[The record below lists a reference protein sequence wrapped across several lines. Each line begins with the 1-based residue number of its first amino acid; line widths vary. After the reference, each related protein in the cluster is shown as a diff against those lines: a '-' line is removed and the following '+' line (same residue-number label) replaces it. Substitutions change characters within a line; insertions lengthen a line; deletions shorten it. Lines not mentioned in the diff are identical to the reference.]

1 MSTKNAPCILDRGR
15 HARLPLIKGL
25 PSGLDGADDPFFK
38 MSGILLH
45 DDDGLLECIL
55 LIYLLMKLANDGQ
68 IGNESVDDE
77 CEAGKGKLQCTHGSV
92 LAVTC
97 SGVFLKVEISLV
109 SWATR
114 RVDSSRSF
122 ATLVASLPVSF
133 WTFYKRYRINL
144 DIGSSCTATAD
155 LDMGLYLYAQF
166 LEVLYYRTV
175 DCTTKIGVLIRD
187 DASFITDAIIYILQR
202 STHVSELWGSGNPRS
217 THLETTFTEEL
228 VSGAKRDLNDGGK
241 LCHLFCGVILDV
253 CNTLDKSS

>member
-1 MSTKNAPCILDRGR
+1 
-15 HARLPLIKGL
+15 
-25 PSGLDGADDPFFK
+25 
-38 MSGILLH
+38 
-45 DDDGLLECIL
+45 
-55 LIYLLMKLANDGQ
+55 
-68 IGNESVDDE
+68 
-77 CEAGKGKLQCTHGSV
+77 
-92 LAVTC
+92 
-97 SGVFLKVEISLV
+97 V